1 MCDEQATELL
11 FTHDSICC
19 STKEQLATLT
29 QSLSTSACK
38 RKKKKFLN
46 TLRRK
51 KKTCMQFSDSYTH
64 TQIVTQSYFLA
75 FISWFLI

>member
-38 RKKKKFLN
+38 RKKKKILEYSEKE
-46 TLRRK
+46 K
-51 KKTCMQFSDSYTH
+51 KNMYAIF
-64 TQIVTQSYFLA
+64 
-75 FISWFLI
+75 